1 MIMIMMMNMV
11 KMMMMMML
19 LLFLLFLVFVGPGVV
34 GFISPYPIEVIVIVK
49 KYNAR
54 NQEYGATDKVASSST
69 SAYNDA

>member
-1 MIMIMMMNMV
+1 MMIMIMMMNMV
-11 KMMMMMML
+11 KMMMMMMLL

-54 NQEYGATDKVASSST
+54 NQE
-69 SAYNDA
+69 